1 MRRDLLSFMA
11 TLTMLFIVGGSI
23 LVGVVVG
30 MATNVLFGLLAF
42 AAALVVLGLPSAI
55 FLALIEILERLEA
68 KDKETKIDYSISK
81 AN

>member
-30 MATNVLFGLLAF
+30 MATNVLFGLLSF

-55 FLALIEILERLEA
+55 FLALMEILERLEA
-68 KDKETKIDYSISK
+68 KEKVNDHSNS
-81 AN
+81 

>member
-11 TLTMLFIVGGSI
+11 TLTMLFIVGSSI

-30 MATNVLFGLLAF
+30 MATNVLFDLLAF

-55 FLALIEILERLEA
+55 FLALMEILERLE
-68 KDKETKIDYSISK
+68 KGKGNDHSNS
-81 AN
+81 